1 MARVI
6 AMVLALVG
14 TVAGSVSAGQ
24 REGERPTDQV
34 AQAALR
40 YFESVQVTDFDAL
53 LRELRRPAPPAS
65 VRAWVIKNLPAEGAL
80 TPTAE
85 EAAKLHVLLPVLA
98 FHGRE
103 QDMELR
109 LITAG
114 GLAFAGLHARTVLL
128 ISREALRLF
137 DAKEL
142 LAIGAHE
149 LGHDYVWD
157 DYEEARQAGNTRRL
171 QELELRCD
179 GFAVITM
186 AGLRVDPEQL
196 GVRRDQAR
204 KIQRAHVRKANRPA
218 LCATGPAYSVHSL
231 HGEADRRS
239 RRPLMVQLHCLRRA
253 SILFN

>member
-1 MARVI
+1 MARI
-6 AMVLALVG
+6 AAMVLGLVG
-14 TVAGSVSAGQ
+14 TVAGLVSAVQ
-24 REGERPTDQV
+24 REGERPTDQA
-34 AQAALR
+34 AQVALR
-40 YFESVQVTDFDAL
+40 YFESVQVTDFDTL

-103 QDMELR
+103 EDMELR
-109 LITAG
+109 LITVG
-114 GLAFAGLHARTVLL
+114 GLAFVGLHARTVLL
-128 ISREALRLF
+128 ISREALRLL

-171 QELELRCD
+171 QELELLCD
-179 GFAVITM
+179 GFAVVTM

-196 GVRRDQAR
+196 VTAAIKLTRFNTRRFGKLIDPRYVPLDQRIRFIRSIATLTAAR
-204 KIQRAHVRKANRPA
+204 VGR
-218 LCATGPAYSVHSL
+218 
-231 HGEADRRS
+231 
-239 RRPLMVQLHCLRRA
+239 
-253 SILFN
+253 

>member
-14 TVAGSVSAGQ
+14 TAAGSVSAGQ
-24 REGERPTDQV
+24 RESERPTDQV

-53 LRELRRPAPPAS
+53 LRQLRRPAPPAS

-114 GLAFAGLHARTVLL
+114 GLAFVGLHARTVLL

-137 DAKEL
+137 DAMEL

-186 AGLRVDPEQL
+186 AGLHVDPEQL
-196 GVRRDQAR
+196 GSAAIKLARYNDRMFGKPIDPRYVPLDQRIRFIRSMVKLTGAR
-204 KIQRAHVRKANRPA
+204 AGR
-218 LCATGPAYSVHSL
+218 
-231 HGEADRRS
+231 
-239 RRPLMVQLHCLRRA
+239 
-253 SILFN
+253 

>member
-1 MARVI
+1 MARIV
-6 AMVLALVG
+6 AMVLGLVG
-14 TVAGSVSAGQ
+14 TVAGSVGAVQ
-24 REGERPTDQV
+24 REVERPSDQA
-34 AQAALR
+34 AQVALR
-40 YFESVQVTDFDAL
+40 YFESVQVRDFDTL

-65 VRAWVIKNLPAEGAL
+65 VRAWVIKNLPPEGAL

-103 QDMELR
+103 QDMEFR
-109 LITAG
+109 LITVG
-114 GLAFAGLHARTVLL
+114 GLAFVGLHARTVLL
-128 ISREALRLF
+128 ISREALRLL
-137 DAKEL
+137 DATEL

-186 AGLRVDPEQL
+186 TGLRVDPEQL
-196 GVRRDQAR
+196 VAAAIKLTRFNTRRFGKLIDPRYVPLDQRIRFIRSIATLTAAR
-204 KIQRAHVRKANRPA
+204 VGR
-218 LCATGPAYSVHSL
+218 
-231 HGEADRRS
+231 
-239 RRPLMVQLHCLRRA
+239 
-253 SILFN
+253 